1 MNFYIPIK
9 RIPTYCGWPAAESVP
24 MWPRCE
30 SHPVVQRD
38 SFQPVDDNLLVDTC
52 AAMVTMDVDVWN
64 NEV

>member
-1 MNFYIPIK
+1 
-9 RIPTYCGWPAAESVP
+9 

-52 AAMVTMDVDVWN
+52 AAMVTMDVDV
-64 NEV
+64 